1 MLVIFAACVPSA
13 LASINVNTEAIKKSV
28 VYIYGGDNDGKK
40 ADPTRI
46 MGTGFLV
53 SVPLLS
59 DAARHYNLLVTARH
73 IVDPA
78 WAHCPDS
85 QPRWL
90 YLRMNK
96 KEYDPKKDDSGV
108 DFSPVKIVLN
118 ETWLHHEDDAVDVA
132 VVFLMP
138 KVIEGFDTNTLSL
151 SDFATEAEA
160 KQRLPSDPVISA
172 GLLLLYPGVKRIRS
186 WQLNI
191 RKPARNDRAEL
202 YAYPLR
208 DVQ

>member
-1 MLVIFAACVPSA
+1 VFFSKIWQLKSVRLWVLPRNAAFPETDAKSRIGPVLTIVPGRFLVSTKPTSCYQSVMHKRFAQMLVIFAACVPSA

-78 WAHCPDS
+78 WHIA
-85 QPRWL
+85 Q
-90 YLRMNK
+90 
-96 KEYDPKKDDSGV
+96 
-108 DFSPVKIVLN
+108 ILN
-118 ETWLHHEDDAVDVA
+118 HGGCTSE
-132 VVFLMP
+132 
-138 KVIEGFDTNTLSL
+138 
-151 SDFATEAEA
+151 
-160 KQRLPSDPVISA
+160 
-172 GLLLLYPGVKRIRS
+172 
-186 WQLNI
+186 
-191 RKPARNDRAEL
+191 
-202 YAYPLR
+202 
-208 DVQ
+208 